1 MTPNTGTYDA
11 EVGIKG
17 NTHFPFSDLNNVAIA
32 NLMEAWLQE
41 KGLSKQCKE
50 AKKSMQVHT
59 LSYVTN

>member
-1 MTPNTGTYDA
+1 MTPNTGAYDA

-41 KGLSKQCKE
+41 KGLSK
-50 AKKSMQVHT
+50 
-59 LSYVTN
+59 